1 MIANKFKN
9 RNLAQL
15 MRSCRF
21 HPRGLGFFCFW
32 KRGVGDVT
40 FFFPILGLEGCG
52 CFFFYFGVMGG
63 FYVSWQTF
71 PLFWLSLHGGC
82 DGPEVVLFFTYIGE
96 PHVVNTKGKL
106 LFWFSLQAGC
116 GGLKVVI
123 FFTYVG
129 EPHGMNT
136 FFTYA
141 GEPHG
146 MNTKGKLLFQFSLQA
161 GCGGPKAE

>member
-1 MIANKFKN
+1 
-9 RNLAQL
+9 
-15 MRSCRF
+15 
-21 HPRGLGFFCFW
+21 
-32 KRGVGDVT
+32 
-40 FFFPILGLEGCG
+40 
-52 CFFFYFGVMGG
+52 
-63 FYVSWQTF
+63 
-71 PLFWLSLHGGC
+71 
-82 DGPEVVLFFTYIGE
+82 
-96 PHVVNTKGKL
+96 
-106 LFWFSLQAGC
+106 LQAGC